1 MTALRRSFP
10 AAAAGLVLALV
21 ALAATGDRP
30 GTAKDPLA
38 AEIERWSDYLQTHQG
53 AGDPD
58 WPQVKQATLP
68 LIDTAKQALR
78 DGRRM
83 WALQRLTAAEG
94 YLAASQYVGSHSE
107 ADLKNAA
114 ALEAE
119 WRRVGGVLSADLGK
133 PSPTALGGVRPAAVR
148 AIGEAAL
155 PQVKIYYDA
164 SLDFAR
170 NTMAESGY
178 FYIGSALG
186 QRDVVRLCRKISEP
200 APGAPPPPLRS
211 LEPDLDRLEAEILAA
226 YRPPAAI
233 DKHDQFIVTSGAL
246 KEARELD
253 AAGLRYGALLRYL
266 QAAVRFAP
274 IRPPANALDRAE
286 LEKQLRDLDRRL
298 SGGGRDDSIGRLF
311 LEIAQADVQSAGPGK
326 TVDNAAAIVQDVLP
340 RYFAALEPARPEAPK
355 PAPEVTV
362 TLIRW
367 PYT

>member
-1 MTALRRSFP
+1 M
-10 AAAAGLVLALV
+10 LALV
-21 ALAATGDRP
+21 AVAATGDRA
-30 GTAKDPLA
+30 GTSKDPLA
-38 AEIERWSDYLQTHQG
+38 AEIERWSNYLQTHQG

-94 YLAASQYVGSHSE
+94 YLAASQYVGNHSE
-107 ADLKNAA
+107 GELKSAA
-114 ALEAE
+114 ALETE
-119 WRRVGGVLSADLGK
+119 WHRVGGVLGADLGK
-133 PSPTALGGVRPAAVR
+133 PSPAALQGVQPAAVR

-178 FYIGSALG
+178 FYLGSALG
-186 QRDVVRLCRKISEP
+186 QRDVVELCRKISEP
-200 APGAPPPPLRS
+200 SPGAPPPLRS
-211 LEPDLDRLEAEILAA
+211 LAPDLDRFEAEILAA

-233 DKHDQFIVTSGAL
+233 EKHDQFIVASGAL

-274 IRPPANALDRAE
+274 LRPAGKPLDPAA
-286 LEKQLRDLDRRL
+286 LEKQLQDFHGRL
-298 SGGGRDDSIGRLF
+298 SRRRDDSIGRLF
-311 LEIAQADVQSAGPGK
+311 LEIAEADSQSAAPGK
-326 TVDNAAAIVQDVLP
+326 AAETAVAIVQDVLP
-340 RYFAALEPARPEAPK
+340 RYFTALEPARPEAPK
-355 PAPEVTV
+355 PLSEVTV
-362 TLIRW
+362 TLVRW